1 MERFG
6 MKKFS
11 TVFLSALSAVIF
23 SLTSASCEK
32 ATTDSPAAGGSGNT
46 PSAGSTES
54 YTLTLVSD
62 NGEADKIISKE
73 YGEPLDKI
81 ENPTP
86 RNGYVFIGW
95 SPAYETMPA
104 CNVTLTAQWAEW
116 SSVLDLSPDGTT
128 INGVNAIVSDS
139 SLKTLD
145 LPSEINGKTITSV
158 GEASFYGCLFLSHII
173 IPDSVTSIG
182 TYAFY
187 GCSSLSEIAIP
198 QSVDSIGTLA
208 FGKCSSLSEITVS
221 AENQKYHSENNCLI
235 ETKTKTL
242 IAGCK
247 NSVIPADGSVT
258 SIGTYA
264 FYGCSSLF
272 GIIIPDTVNTIGVFA
287 FSECIALSELSLP
300 SSLIFIRAFAFDT
313 CLSLSEVIIPESVIL
328 IESYAFAQCTALES
342 VILQNTDGWN
352 ASSEN
357 QTAEF
362 LSDPLA
368 VAWWLKR
375 GQSLSRWTLRQI

>member
-1 MERFG
+1 
-6 MKKFS
+6 MKKFL

-23 SLTSASCEK
+23 SLTSASCK
-32 ATTDSPAAGGSGNT
+32 QSTTDSPATGGSENT

-242 IAGCK
+242 IVGCK

-258 SIGTYA
+258 SIGAYA

-342 VILQNTDGWN
+342 VILQNTNGWN

-375 GQSLSRWTLRQI
+375 GQSLSRSN

>member
-95 SPAYETMPA
+95 SPAHETMPA

-375 GQSLSRWTLRQI
+375 GQSLSRSN

>member
-1 MERFG
+1 
-6 MKKFS
+6 MKKFL

-23 SLTSASCEK
+23 SLTSASCK
-32 ATTDSPAAGGSGNT
+32 QSTTDSPAAGGSENT

-95 SPAYETMPA
+95 VPAYETMPA

-182 TYAFY
+182 AYAFY

-208 FGKCSSLSEITVS
+208 FGKCPSLSEITVS

-242 IAGCK
+242 IVGCK

-258 SIGTYA
+258 SIGAYA

-272 GIIIPDTVNTIGVFA
+272 GIIIPDTVNTIGGFA

-342 VILQNTDGWN
+342 VILQNTNGWN

-375 GQSLSRWTLRQI
+375 GQSLSRSN

>member
-1 MERFG
+1 
-6 MKKFS
+6 MKKFL

-23 SLTSASCEK
+23 SLTSASCK
-32 ATTDSPAAGGSGNT
+32 QSTTDSPATGGSENT

-95 SPAYETMPA
+95 VPAYETMPA

-182 TYAFY
+182 A
-187 GCSSLSEIAIP
+187 
-198 QSVDSIGTLA
+198 
-208 FGKCSSLSEITVS
+208 
-221 AENQKYHSENNCLI
+221 
-235 ETKTKTL
+235 
-242 IAGCK
+242 
-247 NSVIPADGSVT
+247 
-258 SIGTYA
+258 YA

-272 GIIIPDTVNTIGVFA
+272 GIIIPDTVNTIGGFA

-342 VILQNTDGWN
+342 VILQNTNGWN

-375 GQSLSRWTLRQI
+375 GQSLSRSN

>member
-1 MERFG
+1 MIAG
-6 MKKFS
+6 CKNS
-11 TVFLSALSAVIF
+11 VI
-23 SLTSASCEK
+23 
-32 ATTDSPAAGGSGNT
+32 PA
-46 PSAGSTES
+46 
-54 YTLTLVSD
+54 
-62 NGEADKIISKE
+62 
-73 YGEPLDKI
+73 
-81 ENPTP
+81 
-86 RNGYVFIGW
+86 
-95 SPAYETMPA
+95 
-104 CNVTLTAQWAEW
+104 
-116 SSVLDLSPDGTT
+116 DG
-128 INGVNAIVSDS
+128 
-139 SLKTLD
+139 
-145 LPSEINGKTITSV
+145 
-158 GEASFYGCLFLSHII
+158 
-173 IPDSVTSIG
+173 SVTSIG

-242 IAGCK
+242 IVGCK

-258 SIGTYA
+258 SIGAYA

-272 GIIIPDTVNTIGVFA
+272 GIIIPDTVNTIGGFA

-342 VILQNTDGWN
+342 VILQNTNGWN

-375 GQSLSRWTLRQI
+375 GQSLSRSN

>member
-1 MERFG
+1 
-6 MKKFS
+6 MKKFL

-23 SLTSASCEK
+23 SLTSASCK
-32 ATTDSPAAGGSGNT
+32 QSTTDSPATGGSENT

-95 SPAYETMPA
+95 VPAYETMPA

-375 GQSLSRWTLRQI
+375 GQSLSRSN